1 MLEALR
7 SAVEELELPPDG
19 DAITTA
25 LSLLDRLTAK
35 VSVAIAE
42 WDKAKQWELD
52 AATSG
57 AAWLRHRAGM
67 TASLASTTVKTA
79 KLVSRLPVTAS
90 AWLSGD
96 LSTGQVR
103 AITANVDDRTVET
116 FAEQESALLPY
127 LVPLTVPETAT
138 AMQHW
143 RARVEV
149 DRMEDL
155 PERALHL
162 SRTLGGRFELS
173 GSLDALSGEVVST
186 ALRVA
191 SVDDVAVLP
200 ATRRADA
207 LVDVCRFYLDHRHD
221 RTGGRN
227 RPHLNVVVDYDDLIA
242 RRGGETV
249 EGTLLD
255 G

>member
-1 MLEALR
+1 MFEALR
-7 SAVEELELPPDG
+7 SAVEELDVPADG

-35 VSVAIAE
+35 VSTAIAE
-42 WDKAKQWELD
+42 WDKAKLWELD

-67 TASLASTTVKTA
+67 TASVASSTVRTA
-79 KLVSRLPVTAS
+79 RRVGELPATSA

-103 AITANVDDRTVET
+103 AITANVDDRTVGT
-116 FAEQESALLPY
+116 FAEQEEALLPY
-127 LVPLTVPETAT
+127 LVPLTVSETAT

-149 DRMEDL
+149 DRMDDL
-155 PERALHL
+155 PDRSLHL

-173 GSLDALSGEVVST
+173 GSLDALSGEVVAT

-191 SVDDVAVLP
+191 TVDDATALP

-207 LVDVCRFYLDHRHD
+207 LVDVCRFY
-221 RTGGRN
+221 
-227 RPHLNVVVDYDDLIA
+227 
-242 RRGGETV
+242 
-249 EGTLLD
+249 
-255 G
+255 